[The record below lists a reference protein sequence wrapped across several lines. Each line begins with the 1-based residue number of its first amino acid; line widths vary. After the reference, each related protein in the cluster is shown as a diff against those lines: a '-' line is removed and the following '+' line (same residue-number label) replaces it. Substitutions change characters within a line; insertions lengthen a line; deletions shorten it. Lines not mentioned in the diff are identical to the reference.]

1 MKAFQAIFKQTIR
14 SAMRSKV
21 FIVLGVLILLYVI
34 GLPLTIKGDNTAAG
48 LVQVSLTYSLNVV
61 IALISASALWLGCS
75 LISSEIENYNIH
87 LLTTKPCPRWL
98 YWLGKWCGVFVMHAV
113 ILAVSM
119 LVIYA
124 LLMFYR
130 LPAARRQGLFTDADL
145 AKLDQEILTA
155 RRTFHPENPDWD
167 GELLAEYDRRVQDG
181 RINPNQ
187 DKIATLK
194 ALRGEVTQRLASNI
208 VLKPGES
215 VTWKFHNVTV
225 LDNEVPLYLRFR
237 IYTDGVRNT
246 DQRMLPVDWGFG
258 VYQGLDG
265 KKVES
270 LQRPFVWY
278 SQGQGNFFVHPGGT
292 WQELNT
298 IALSRFKTQGDQVS
312 LDGALKESEMPVPA
326 AMIVEKES
334 GDVELTLVNPNSV
347 PDPSTIPD
355 TQEAKDAY
363 DKLVRTYTGVIQFA
377 DRPVLLCKV
386 AGFFNNFMRTMLMAI
401 FQLAFLT
408 ALGCT
413 VGAVFSTPVAV
424 FLALAYLVIGLLVPA
439 AVDAPLKNDDGTY
452 KYKSTIQRWDH
463 YLAQTV
469 QVMVV
474 TVDDLDCTGDLAA
487 GRLVERGTIVDTL
500 VKVLFLRT
508 GLMALVGIYVLHR
521 RELGLVVRKL

>member
-21 FIVLGVLILLYVI
+21 FIVLAVLILLYVI

-98 YWLGKWCGVFVMHAV
+98 YWLGKWCGVFVMHAA
-113 ILAVSM
+113 ILAASM
-119 LVIYA
+119 LIIYA

-130 LPAARRQGLFTDADL
+130 LPAARRQGLFTDADI
-145 AKLDQEILTA
+145 AKLEQEILTA

-167 GELLAEYDRRVQDG
+167 KELLDEYDRRVQDG

-194 ALRGEVTQRLASNI
+194 ALRGEVTQRLTANI
-208 VLKPGES
+208 VLKPGEKAS
-215 VTWKFHNVTV
+215 WKFHNVSV
-225 LDNEVPLYLRFR
+225 MDDEVPLYLRFR
-237 IYTDGVRNT
+237 IYTDGVKNT

-258 VYQGLDG
+258 VYQEPDG

-270 LQRPFVWY
+270 LQRPIAWY

-292 WQELNT
+292 WQELT
-298 IALSRFKTQGDQVS
+298 TLPASRIKREGERFALK
-312 LDGALKESEMPVPA
+312 GALRDSEMGVPA
-326 AMIVEKES
+326 SMIVDKET
-334 GDVELTLVNPNSV
+334 GDVELTLVNPNAV
-347 PDPSTIPD
+347 PDAKSIPD
-355 TQEAKDAY
+355 TEEAKEAY
-363 DKLVRTYTGVIQFA
+363 DKLVRTYTGVIQYI

-386 AGFFNNFMRTMLMAI
+386 AGFFNNFLRTMLMAI

-424 FLALAYLVIGLLVPA
+424 FLAVAYLVIGLLVPA
-439 AVDAPLKNDDGTY
+439 AVDAPLKNEDGTY
-452 KYKSTIQRWDH
+452 KYKSTIERWDH
-463 YLAQTV
+463 YLARTV
-469 QVMVV
+469 QLLVV

-487 GRLVERGTIVDTL
+487 GRLVERATIVGAF
-500 VKVLFLRT
+500 VKVLLLRT
-508 GLMALVGIYVLHR
+508 GLMALVGILILNG

>member
-1 MKAFQAIFKQTIR
+1 
-14 SAMRSKV
+14 
-21 FIVLGVLILLYVI
+21 
-34 GLPLTIKGDNTAAG
+34 
-48 LVQVSLTYSLNVV
+48 
-61 IALISASALWLGCS
+61 
-75 LISSEIENYNIH
+75 
-87 LLTTKPCPRWL
+87 
-98 YWLGKWCGVFVMHAV
+98 MHAV

-119 LVIYA
+119 LIIYA

-130 LPAARRQGLFTDADL
+130 LPAARRQGLFTDADI
-145 AKLDQEILTA
+145 AKLEQEILTA
-155 RRTFHPENPDWD
+155 RRTFRPENPDWD

-194 ALRGEVTQRLASNI
+194 ALRGEVTQRLAANI
-208 VLKPGES
+208 VLKPGETVS
-215 VTWKFHNVTV
+215 WKYHNVTV
-225 LDNEVPLYLRFR
+225 LNEEVPLYLRFR
-237 IYTDGVRNT
+237 IYTDGVKNT

-258 VYQGLDG
+258 VFQEFDG

-270 LQRPFVWY
+270 LQRPSVWY
-278 SQGQGNFFVHPGGT
+278 SQGQGTFFVHPGGT

-298 IALSRFKTQGDQVS
+298 VPRSRFKRQGDQIS
-312 LDGALKESEMPVPA
+312 LNGALKEHEMPIPA
-326 AMIVEKES
+326 SMIVENET
-334 GDVELTLVNPNSV
+334 GDVELTLVNPNTV
-347 PDPSTIPD
+347 PDPKSIPD
-355 TQEAKDAY
+355 TQEAKDDY
-363 DKLVRTYTGVIQFA
+363 DKLVRTYTGVIQFV

-386 AGFFNNFMRTMLMAI
+386 AGFFNNFLRTMLMAI

-439 AVDAPLKNDDGTY
+439 AVDAPLKNEDGTY
-452 KYKSTIQRWDH
+452 KYKSTVERWNH

-469 QVMVV
+469 QLLVV

-487 GRLVERGTIVDTL
+487 GRLVEKATIVGAFI
-500 VKVLFLRT
+500 KVLLLRT
-508 GLMALVGIYVLHR
+508 GLMALVGIFILNG

>member
-21 FIVLGVLILLYVI
+21 FIVLAVLILLYVV
-34 GLPLTIKGDNTAAG
+34 GLPLTVKGDNTAAG

-98 YWLGKWCGVFVMHAV
+98 YWLGKWCGVFVMHAA

-130 LPAARRQGLFTDADL
+130 LPAARRQGLFTDADI
-145 AKLDQEILTA
+145 AKLEQEILTA
-155 RRTFHPENPDWD
+155 RRTFRPENPDWD

-194 ALRGEVTQRLASNI
+194 ALRGEVTQRLAANI
-208 VLKPGES
+208 VLKPGET
-215 VTWKFHNVTV
+215 VTWKYHNVTV
-225 LDNEVPLYLRFR
+225 LDDEVPLYLRFR
-237 IYTDGVRNT
+237 IYTDGVKNT
-246 DQRMLPVDWGFG
+246 DQRMLPVDWGFA

-265 KKVES
+265 KKVETQ
-270 LQRPFVWY
+270 QRPIVSY
-278 SQGQGNFFVHPGGT
+278 SMGHANYFVHPGGT
-292 WQELNT
+292 WQELST
-298 IALSRFKTQGDQVS
+298 LPRSRFKQEDGQIS
-312 LDGALKESEMPVPA
+312 LSGKVTESEMVVPA
-326 AMIVEKES
+326 TMIVEKET
-334 GDVELTLVNPNSV
+334 GNMELTLANPNTV
-347 PDPSTIPD
+347 PDPKSIPD

-363 DKLVRTYTGVIQFA
+363 DKLVRTYTGVIQFV
-377 DRPVLLCKV
+377 DRPVLLCRV
-386 AGFFNNFMRTMLMAI
+386 SGFFDNFLRTMLMAI

-439 AVDAPLKNDDGTY
+439 AVDAPLKNEDGSY
-452 KYKSTIQRWDH
+452 KYKSTIERWDH

-469 QVMVV
+469 QMLVV
-474 TVDDLDCTGDLAA
+474 TVDDLDCTSDLAA
-487 GRLVERGTIVDTL
+487 GRLVERRTIVDTFF
-500 VKVLFLRT
+500 KVLLLRT
-508 GLMALVGIYVLHR
+508 GLMALVGIYILHR